1 MTADQKTV
9 IVVEDEPD
17 AAELFAEMMRVS
29 GFRVLKT
36 YSSTPAISMIAKEQ
50 PDVVILDIMM
60 PDISG
65 LEVLRFMRRDP
76 KLKATPV
83 IVVSARSM
91 PSDIREGLEAGATI
105 YLTKP
110 VGYLELKK
118 SVDQV
123 VHEQPLDNSSMD
135 TARSDL
141 WACCARLSPLKFP
154 AKSTRQSK
162 TRRPPYG
169 LRLTHLWCAG
179 VPTRQHPPDPEIP
192 GRYFT
197 DKCGYALPDAQRR
210 SRPAPDLQNGI

>member
-1 MTADQKTV
+1 MSEDPKTV

-36 YSSTPAISMIAKEQ
+36 YSSTPAISLISKEQ

-76 KLKATPV
+76 QLKNTPV

-110 VGYLELKK
+110 VGYLDLKK

-123 VHEQPLDNSSMD
+123 MQEQQSPGSSI
-135 TARSDL
+135 DL
-141 WACCARLSPLKFP
+141 P
-154 AKSTRQSK
+154 A
-162 TRRPPYG
+162 
-169 LRLTHLWCAG
+169 
-179 VPTRQHPPDPEIP
+179 
-192 GRYFT
+192 
-197 DKCGYALPDAQRR
+197 
-210 SRPAPDLQNGI
+210 